1 MKKYGEYKDSGVQ
14 WIGETPSHWKVARLK
29 NKSSIVLGK
38 MLMNNPPK
46 GEESLYTLHPYLK
59 SRNVGWLDLSLD
71 DIEQMYFSD
80 YEISLYKLSIGD
92 IVINEGGDIGKVA
105 LWKGYEE
112 DVYIQNSVHK
122 ITPSKEMSN
131 EFLMYFLLSTSKKKY
146 FWSIVN
152 QVSIAHLTK
161 EKLSN
166 TPILIPPLSEQ
177 QSIASFLDAKT
188 KPINDIISK
197 REKQIELL
205 EEMKSAIISHAVT
218 KGLNPDAKMKDSGI
232 EWIGEMPEHWRIAK
246 TLLLL
251 SMPITD
257 GPHETPK
264 LYDSGIPFISAE
276 AVSGGE
282 IDFTKMRGYISEKYY
297 QECCK
302 KYIPKLD
309 DIYMIKSGATTGR
322 IAKVK
327 TIEIFTIWSP
337 LAVFRV
343 NKHVVTSDYL
353 YYVLKSDYYQRQ
365 VELGWNYGTQQ
376 NIGMRTLEKL
386 LIAFPEVEEQ
396 KQISSYLDTEISK
409 FDARI
414 AKRRRQ
420 IELLQEYKQALI
432 TDAVTGKIDV
442 REYNKRI

>member
-232 EWIGEMPEHWRIAK
+232 EWIGEIPVGWETRRVK
-246 TLLLL
+246 FLC
-251 SMPITD
+251 SKITD
-257 GPHETPK
+257 GSHFSPLTLDE
-264 LYDSGIPFISAE
+264 G
-276 AVSGGE
+276 
-282 IDFTKMRGYISEKYY
+282 R
-297 QECCK
+297 
-302 KYIPKLD
+302 KYITVRDVYNDKVNLENASCISQEDFDILANNGCKPKIGDVLLAKDGTVGRTAIVTNNDFVALSSLGILSPLKGVHSKYLKYLLDGNSLQKQMLAAMAGSALRRITITKINNFWGIMPPLSEQQSIASFLDAKTKPID
-309 DIYMIKSGATTGR
+309 DI
-322 IAKVK
+322 
-327 TIEIFTIWSP
+327 
-337 LAVFRV
+337 
-343 NKHVVTSDYL
+343 
-353 YYVLKSDYYQRQ
+353 
-365 VELGWNYGTQQ
+365 
-376 NIGMRTLEKL
+376 
-386 LIAFPEVEEQ
+386 
-396 KQISSYLDTEISK
+396 ISK
-409 FDARI
+409 RE
-414 AKRRRQ
+414 KQ
-420 IELLQEYKQALI
+420 IELLEEMKSAI
-432 TDAVTGKIDV
+432 ISHAVTKEIG
-442 REYNKRI
+442 R

>member
-232 EWIGEMPEHWRIAK
+232 EWIGDIPEEWSMIK
-246 TLLLL
+246 TSLLFGLIG
-251 SMPITD
+251 SGT
-257 GPHETPK
+257 TPPK
-264 LYDSGIPFISAE
+264 NGTNYADEGLCWLQTGDLN
-276 AVSGGE
+276 
-282 IDFTKMRGYISEKYY
+282 DGYIS
-297 QECCK
+297 
-302 KYIPKLD
+302 D
-309 DIYMIKSGATTGR
+309 
-322 IAKVK
+322 
-327 TIEIFTIWSP
+327 
-337 LAVFRV
+337 
-343 NKHVVTSDYL
+343 
-353 YYVLKSDYYQRQ
+353 
-365 VELGWNYGTQQ
+365 
-376 NIGMRTLEKL
+376 
-386 LIAFPEVEEQ
+386 
-396 KQISSYLDTEISK
+396 
-409 FDARI
+409 
-414 AKRRRQ
+414 
-420 IELLQEYKQALI
+420 
-432 TDAVTGKIDV
+432 
-442 REYNKRI
+442 

>member
-188 KPINDIISK
+188 KPIDDIISK

-232 EWIGEMPEHWRIAK
+232 EWIGEIPEGWSSIRLKHLASLYGRI
-246 TLLLL
+246 
-251 SMPITD
+251 
-257 GPHETPK
+257 G
-264 LYDSGIPFISAE
+264 Y
-276 AVSGGE
+276 
-282 IDFTKMRGYISEKYY
+282 RGYTQQDIVPQGEGAITISPSNMVKGHMNFEKCTYLSWA
-297 QECCK
+297 
-302 KYIPKLD
+302 KYNESPEIMIHNN
-309 DIYMIKSGATTGR
+309 DILL
-322 IAKVK
+322 VK
-327 TIEIFTIWSP
+327 TGSTYGKVAIVKNIPLEATINP
-337 LAVFRV
+337 QIVAIKNIKCNPDLL
-343 NKHVVTSDYL
+343 NYILCTP
-353 YYVLKSDYYQRQ
+353 YVHLQ
-365 VELGWNYGTQQ
+365 VENTVIGSTIPTISQEKINNYVFAMPPADEQQ
-376 NIGMRTLEKL
+376 A
-386 LIAFPEVEEQ
+386 IA
-396 KQISSYLDTEISK
+396 SYLASETSK
-409 FDARI
+409 LDARI
-414 AKRRRQ
+414 AKHRRQ

-442 REYNKRI
+442 RGFNS